1 MQKALEKMH
10 RGLSLYDSHEGAGAR
25 ANQTGRTA
33 RPRPDVE
40 PSTRKND
47 QLGREELIK
56 QYFFAAESTV
66 SPTTRVG
73 WNSSSLKDLIKQEG
87 KTFGGGMKY
96 LNIF

>member
-10 RGLSLYDSHEGAGAR
+10 RGLSLYDSHEGAGAGV
-25 ANQTGRTA
+25 NQTGHTA
-33 RPRPDVE
+33 RPRPVVE

-66 SPTTRVG
+66 SPTTVG

-87 KTFGGGMKY
+87 KTFGGCMKY

>member
-25 ANQTGRTA
+25 VNQTGHTA
-33 RPRPDVE
+33 RPRPVVE

-47 QLGREELIK
+47 QLRREELIK
-56 QYFFAAESTV
+56 QYFFVAESTV
-66 SPTTRVG
+66 SPTTVG
-73 WNSSSLKDLIKQEG
+73 WNSSSLKDLVKQEG
-87 KTFGGGMKY
+87 KTFGGCMKY